1 MHIAILRNE
10 FSGQP
15 ITMKIVEMVS
25 ILNQSTP
32 NAYSAHLRANFEHED
47 YSFPLACDRI
57 VNIALRLNCGLRNF
71 TKLRDKI
78 LNYTSLRQCPFNHRQ
93 QQTVGLIG
101 PRG

>member
-10 FSGQP
+10 FSGKP

-32 NAYSAHLRANFEHED
+32 NAHSAHLRANFQHED

-57 VNIALRLNCGLRNF
+57 VNIALRLRNF
-71 TKLRDKI
+71 T
-78 LNYTSLRQCPFNHRQ
+78 NYTLLQQCPFNHRQ
-93 QQTVGLIG
+93 QQTIGLIG